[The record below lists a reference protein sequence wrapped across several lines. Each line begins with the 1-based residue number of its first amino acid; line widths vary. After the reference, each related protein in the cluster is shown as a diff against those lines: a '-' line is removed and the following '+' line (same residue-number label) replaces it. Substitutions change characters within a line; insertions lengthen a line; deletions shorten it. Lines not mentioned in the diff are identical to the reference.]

1 MNALYLLKESFRTI
15 NRSRQQFLLSGAV
28 QAICLLLLSL
38 FALLTFNIMTVIRA
52 ASERAEIYA
61 FISEEAAENPAPLKQ
76 RIASIAG
83 VAEIR
88 YISKEDAL
96 EELRQDLGSDT
107 SLLTAIGENPLP
119 ASIRIRLQPNY
130 ATVENVNATE
140 QKLLL
145 LPGVTE
151 VWSGKELLAQL
162 NRALN
167 TAFLLDLIL
176 FTIVTISLL
185 FIVFQTV
192 ENSIFSRSQEIEIM
206 ELVGASRAAVW
217 FPFLVQ
223 GALQGL
229 LGGIL
234 SFGLTFLLYR
244 IVSSFIPAPLFPV
257 CLILLGNI
265 FLGLLFGLGGA
276 YLALTRIPSTL
287 TTIPTSSKRPSG
299 RTVQIG

>member
-15 NRSRQQFLLSGAV
+15 NRNRQQFLLSGAV
-28 QAICLLLLSL
+28 QAICLLLLSI

-61 FISEEAAENPAPLKQ
+61 FISEEAAENPTPLQQ

-83 VAEIR
+83 VAEIH

-192 ENSIFSRSQEIEIM
+192 ENSIFSRTQEIEIM
-206 ELVGASRAAVW
+206 ELVGASRTAVW

-257 CLILLGNI
+257 WLILLGNL

-287 TTIPTSSKRPSG
+287 TTIPTGSKRPSG
-299 RTVQIG
+299 RTAQIG

>member
-1 MNALYLLKESFRTI
+1 MNALYLLKEAFRTI
-15 NRSRQQFLLSGAV
+15 NRNRQQFFLSGAV

-38 FALLTFNIMTVIRA
+38 FTLLTFNVMAVIQA
-52 ASERAEIYA
+52 ASRRAEIYA
-61 FISEEAAENPAPLKQ
+61 FVSDEVAENPTPLEQ
-76 RIASIAG
+76 RIARIAG
-83 VAEIR
+83 VAEIHFV
-88 YISKEDAL
+88 SKEEAL
-96 EELRQDLGSDT
+96 DDLRRDLGSDT
-107 SLLTAIGENPLP
+107 SLLAAIGENPLP
-119 ASIRIRLQPNY
+119 ASIRIRLHPNY

-167 TAFLLDLIL
+167 TAFLLDIIL
-176 FTIVTISLL
+176 FTIVTVSLL

-192 ENSIFSRSQEIEIM
+192 ENSIFSRTQEIEIM
-206 ELVGASRAAVW
+206 ELVGASRTAVW
-217 FPFLVQ
+217 VPFLIQ
-223 GALQGL
+223 GALHGL

-244 IVSSFIPAPLFPV
+244 IVSSFIPAPLFPIW
-257 CLILLGNI
+257 LILSGNI
-265 FLGLLFGLGGA
+265 FLGLLFGLGGS

-287 TTIPTSSKRPSG
+287 TATPSNSTRRIG
-299 RTVQIG
+299 RTAQIG